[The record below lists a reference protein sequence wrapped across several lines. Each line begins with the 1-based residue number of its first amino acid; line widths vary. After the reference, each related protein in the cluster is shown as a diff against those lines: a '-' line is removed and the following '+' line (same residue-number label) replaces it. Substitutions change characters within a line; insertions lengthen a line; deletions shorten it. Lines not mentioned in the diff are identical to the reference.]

1 MTDNCSNISCFL
13 ASCCQKTES
22 RNACPNRFE
31 KYRKGHTLFKETRDN
46 VYVILSGVGLVSVH
60 LGTDEEELQLAL
72 LGKGQ
77 IFGALTPFSK
87 AEPGNESRWASPCL
101 RAITDIEVC
110 KVSSRWLKQYTEQH
124 PALLYE
130 FMSAGKALTRAAVR
144 QTWIRNP
151 RKIYDRVLRALVV
164 LNELCG
170 KNLTISHDDMAL
182 IVCADRP
189 SVTLALDKLR
199 DEGFVSLEYRK
210 ISLNATLTS
219 YELEFALKPGCDRLS
234 MLPAFE
240 DI

>member
-1 MTDNCSNISCFL
+1 MTSQCSTISCFL
-13 ASCCQKTES
+13 SSCCQKPEFQNT
-22 RNACPNRFE
+22 CPNKFE
-31 KYRKGHTLFKETRDN
+31 TYRKGHTLYKESKDN
-46 VYVILSGVGLVSVH
+46 VYIILSGVGLVSMH
-60 LGTDEEELQLAL
+60 LGADEEELQLCL

-77 IFGALTPFSK
+77 VFGAFTPFSRDK
-87 AEPGNESRWASPCL
+87 DEKSKWPVYL
-101 RAITDIEVC
+101 RAITDMEVC
-110 KVSSRWLKQYTEQH
+110 KISSRWLRQYTEQH

-130 FMSAGKALTRAAVR
+130 FISAGKALTRAAMR
-144 QTWIRNP
+144 QAWIKSP

-164 LNELCG
+164 LNEMCG

-219 YELEFALKPGCDRLS
+219 YELEFALKPDCDRLS
-234 MLPAFE
+234 MLPPFE